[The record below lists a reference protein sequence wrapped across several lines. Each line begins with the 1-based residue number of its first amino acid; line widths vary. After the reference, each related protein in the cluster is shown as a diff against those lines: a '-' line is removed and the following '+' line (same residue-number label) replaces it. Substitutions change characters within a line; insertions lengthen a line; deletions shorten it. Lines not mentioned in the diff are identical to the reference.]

1 MVTLIIIA
9 LIGIAVFQFLT
20 IQEKNKEI
28 EAQDEILR
36 RLKDE
41 LKHINGVNKELD

>member
-20 IQEKNKEI
+20 IQEKTKK
-28 EAQDEILR
+28 LR
-36 RLKDE
+36 HKT
-41 LKHINGVNKELD
+41 KYSAG